1 MVKEIHV
8 KTILNKHKRRDSWFL
23 DDYSL
28 NPYQL
33 CQYNCLYCYIRGS
46 KYGENMTDGLA
57 VKINAV
63 QLLEKELRRRALRM
77 EYGFIALSSS
87 TEPWQPV
94 EEKYRITRKCLEV
107 ISKYRFPVH
116 CLTKSRL
123 ILRDLDLLKE
133 VSEKAI
139 LPSDLLWLRRGALV
153 TLSISSLNDKIAGIF
168 EPGAPKP
175 KERLDVL
182 CKVREEG
189 LYAGIAYIPVLPFI
203 SDSVEDLE
211 EMIKTAKEHNASYV
225 FVGALTLY
233 GFGKR
238 LYYRVLEKHFPELL
252 TRYKRLFR
260 IFSYPSREY
269 QSKLEKRARKICE
282 KYGVKY
288 MLTRL

>member
-1 MVKEIHV
+1 MVREIHV

-28 NPYQL
+28 NPYRL

-46 KYGENMTDGLA
+46 KYGENMIDGLA

-94 EEKYRITRKCLEV
+94 EEKYGITRKCLEV

-153 TLSISSLNDKIAGIF
+153 TLSISSLDDRIAGIF
-168 EPGAPKP
+168 EPEAPKP
-175 KERLDVL
+175 RERLDVL
-182 CKVREEG
+182 YKVREEG

-203 SDSVEDLE
+203 SDGVEDLE
-211 EMIKTAKEHNASYV
+211 EMIKTAKEYNASYV

-252 TRYKRLFR
+252 PKYRRLFR
-260 IFSYPSREY
+260 IFSYPSKEY
-269 QSKLEKRARKICE
+269 QFKLEKRAREICE